1 MVCVL
6 ESEQKLGGMELFE
19 RSWQQQ
25 ILTIVYMLQHNM
37 RKALCLKLNLSIA
50 CCVYK
55 TFDTP

>member
-6 ESEQKLGGMELFE
+6 ESEQKLGGMELFV

-50 CCVYK
+50 CFVYK